1 MSLTP
6 PKSASRRSLLIS
18 AKTVSGLQY
27 ETLKDA
33 GTTSALPTAQAGL
46 CLYEAL
52 YAGERFL
59 VEHLLEDRFNV

>member
-1 MSLTP
+1 M
-6 PKSASRRSLLIS
+6 IS